1 MSSSWGRDKR
11 HLRRMDFYF
20 SSFQRNQM
28 KSQLEFIVKF
38 VHLTFLS
45 RNLSDETSL
54 RQLSQCLFHRGGSV
68 AAVNDWSG
76 VMMETISCHLQRHD

>member
-1 MSSSWGRDKR
+1 
-11 HLRRMDFYF
+11 MDFYF

-38 VHLTFLS
+38 VHLKFLS
-45 RNLSDETSL
+45 HNLSDETSL
-54 RQLSQCLFHRGGSV
+54 RQLSQRLFHRGGSV
-68 AAVNDWSG
+68 TAVNDWSG